1 MFNAVILLTPY
12 LAIVS
17 SVVLAIAIG
26 AICYGQTRARYYD
39 GRI

>member
-1 MFNAVILLTPY
+1 LLTPY

-26 AICYGQTRARYYD
+26 AICYGQPARD
-39 GRI
+39 TTMAGFDV